1 MAREIIPEERVDDEI
16 ERLNASEAVKLAR
29 KELRLKYKKR
39 QYLYTLRSLE
49 KRGLEL
55 MAQGVT
61 METLSIA
68 EAGYETE
75 GVQSEDHTY

>member
-1 MAREIIPEERVDDEI
+1 MAREIFPEERLDDEI

-39 QYLYTLRSLE
+39 QYMYQLRSLE

-55 MAQGVT
+55 MAKGVT
-61 METLSIA
+61 MESLSIE
-68 EAGYETE
+68 EAGYEAE